1 MVPIPSYRLHV
12 AGRLEPATLA
22 SLEGLQAS
30 VEPAETVL
38 SGNLDA
44 HQLRQLLD
52 TLQDL
57 ALELTALRQ
66 LGTDEVVLR
75 RTPGRTALTSSGCTA
90 AWTSARAAS
99 SRPSRYVPRATTWS
113 SCARP
118 QDQAQLQGLI
128 HCVRSCGLELLE
140 VRPYP
145 G

>member
-38 SGNLDA
+38 SGTLDD
-44 HQLRQLLD
+44 HQLRQLLG

-57 ALELTALRQ
+57 GLELTALRQ
-66 LGTDEVVLR
+66 L
-75 RTPGRTALTSSGCTA
+75 
-90 AWTSARAAS
+90 AAS
-99 SRPSRYVPRATTWS
+99 EVAATDVATGGAYEFRVHGSLDERSRVILAPEQVRAQGDDLVLL
-113 SCARP
+113 CQA

-128 HCVRSCGLELLE
+128 ECVRSCGLELLE
-140 VRPYP
+140 VRPYL

>member
-38 SGNLDA
+38 SGTLDD
-44 HQLRQLLD
+44 HQLRQLLG

-57 ALELTALRQ
+57 GLELTALRQ
-66 LGTDEVVLR
+66 LAATRWRR
-75 RTPGRTALTSSGCTA
+75 RTSRRTARTSSGCTA
-90 AWTSARAAS
+90 AWTSARAVILA
-99 SRPSRYVPRATTWS
+99 PEQVRAQGDDLVLL
-113 SCARP
+113 CQA

-128 HCVRSCGLELLE
+128 ECVRSCGLELLE
-140 VRPYP
+140 VRPYL